1 MSKRIRIHEKVSIWQ
16 ILDFT
21 FPDDVNISD
30 IEHIKKAIKDDL
42 YTDLSTIE
50 RFPETEDHIQ
60 YDYDTIQY
68 L

>member
-1 MSKRIRIHEKVSIWQ
+1 MNKIIRIHEKVSIWQ

-42 YTDLSTIE
+42 YTDLCTIE